1 MKKRLTSII
10 LFAFFPVFFL
20 HALVVEP
27 VPNGFM
33 LSWDKV
39 DGAVYYDIYID
50 SVFACRLDSGTLS
63 HTVDDLLADH
73 GYQVAVAARD
83 RNNTDLQAWFCDA
96 STGSWDGEYLWIN
109 PTGEDNHG
117 LVRELRMRVETDHDP
132 VYGQYYR
139 LSVIRDGTAYQFFP
153 LYPLGGLAPEWTSYK
168 DDSIQAEVYRKC
180 SELINT
186 SRILKPSSWRVSR
199 IELERNG
206 FMFTVV
212 SRAFGIKVETVN
224 TFSFRLE
231 DGVRKLDYRVGGDD
245 LFMSIAFV
253 NPEPGSDGVFTL
265 TFNGDT

>member
-1 MKKRLTSII
+1 MAFVI
-10 LFAFFPVFFL
+10 LCVFFPVLSL
-20 HALVVEP
+20 HALAADP
-27 VPNGFM
+27 VPNGFS

-39 DGAVYYDIYID
+39 DGAVYYDIYVD
-50 SVFACRLDSGTLS
+50 SVFVERLGFDTFS
-63 HTVDDLLADH
+63 HVVDDLLADH
-73 GYQVAVAARD
+73 AYQVAVAARD
-83 RNNTDLQAWFCDA
+83 GGNRDLEAWFA
-96 STGSWDGEYLWIN
+96 EVRTGSWDGEYLWVN
-109 PTGEDNHG
+109 PTDEDNHG
-117 LVRELRMRVETDHDP
+117 LVKELRMRVETDYDP

-139 LSVIRDGTAYQFFP
+139 LSIVRDGVPYQFFP
-153 LYPLGGLAPEWTSYK
+153 LYPLGGLAPQWTSYK

-186 SRILKPSSWRVSR
+186 SRMLKPSSWRVGR
-199 IELERNG
+199 IELQKNG
-206 FMFTVV
+206 FVFTVV

-231 DGVRKLDYRVGGDD
+231 NGVRKLDYRVGGDD